1 MAKNIPRG
9 RKVPAFVIRL
19 RQEAP
24 WPSDPRLASHGP
36 QPPWTGSSPSDTPIP
51 TRVVSAPLT
60 LVGEWLGAVL
70 VRKPG

>member
-9 RKVPAFVIRL
+9 REVPTFGARL

-36 QPPWTGSSPSDTPIP
+36 QPLWTGGP
-51 TRVVSAPLT
+51 PLSFPF
-60 LVGEWLGAVL
+60 L
-70 VRKPG
+70 PG